1 MLLCTLSA
9 IDWFDFLKHSAP
21 TNPILYHDGSVEL
34 FSMSCT
40 KPTLTHYT
48 PKTVSCQ
55 QAIMQCWP
63 NWSIW
68 DLFITLKIFIVP
80 RKWILL
86 GLHSL
91 FFHLPIKFLSP
102 TNKWTTKSIHVPQT
116 HTRQYTCTL
125 KWYTCTTWYDMK
137 KNILY
142 WCKKDVFQLTFVPSW
157 VLKYFLKRSLKQ
169 NDFCLSFGFHLIYL
183 SSR

>member
-40 KPTLTHYT
+40 KPTLTYYT

-102 TNKWTTKSIHVPQT
+102 TNKWTTKSIYIPQT

-125 KWYTCTTWYDMK
+125 KSTWRNIFFIDAK
-137 KNILY
+137 KTN
-142 WCKKDVFQLTFVPSW
+142 WPSW
-157 VLKYFLKRSLKQ
+157 LHEFWNIFSKGPQTKWF
-169 NDFCLSFGFHLIYL
+169 FTCLSVFT
-183 SSR
+183 

>member
-48 PKTVSCQ
+48 PKTVSHQ

-68 DLFITLKIFIVP
+68 DLFIILKIFIVP

-86 GLHSL
+86 GLNSL
-91 FFHLPIKFLSP
+91 FFHLPIKFFI
-102 TNKWTTKSIHVPQT
+102 TNKQMNNKV
-116 HTRQYTCTL
+116 
-125 KWYTCTTWYDMK
+125 YTCTTNTYQTIYMYTEVNMK

-142 WCKKDVFQLTFVPSW
+142 WCKKDVFPLTFVPSW
-157 VLKYFLKRSLKQ
+157 VLKYFLKRSLKH